1 MSTRKISI
9 GGALITSLLLAA
21 GAASAADRSATS
33 RDITVKFSNAQLT
46 NEADAEQVYR
56 KLRLAARRVCDDIAG
71 GNRTLVERMHVR
83 QCVDAAL
90 ADAVRKI
97 DQPRLTAL
105 HRSKA
110 GKSDQVG

>member
-9 GGALITSLLLAA
+9 GSALIAPLLLAA
-21 GAASAADRSATS
+21 GTAGAADGSATS
-33 RDITVKFSNAQLT
+33 RDITVKYSQAQLT
-46 NEADAEQVYR
+46 SEADAEHVYR
-56 KLRLAARRVCDDIAG
+56 KLRIAARTVCGDIAG
-71 GNRTLVERMHVR
+71 GNRTLAERM
-83 QCVDAAL
+83 QAQKCVDAAL